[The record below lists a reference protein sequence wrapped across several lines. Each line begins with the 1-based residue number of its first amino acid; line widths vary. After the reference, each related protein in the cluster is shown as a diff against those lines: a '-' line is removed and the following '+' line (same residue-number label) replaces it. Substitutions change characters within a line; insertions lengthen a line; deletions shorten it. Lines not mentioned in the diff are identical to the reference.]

1 MRKWITKRKRYHLLV
16 GIAAI
21 IFMVCMLFGYAGAK
35 DSDPHPDS
43 DLYPIELLGKYI
55 YFDEISNPPRQGCC
69 TCHNPKAGWRFGVAG
84 TNKHN
89 VAITGANPLTVG
101 SLNPPSN
108 AYAPQEPFGP
118 CVDGVFGLCDGNF
131 WNQRAEGNP
140 FPLAAA
146 TPHVGL
152 EVALDRIAADGTY
165 KPALLAHVAKY
176 EGPIAD
182 QAYNPFLNPVE
193 QGNADVQAV
202 CLQIKSSQYADL
214 FEVAWGEP
222 IDCSTDD
229 YYDGA
234 GFSAAEINHRRA
246 AMSLA
251 AWQMSI
257 QVNSFSSK
265 RDIAL
270 DNDSDGF
277 FPLDYFTAQEN
288 LGHDLFYNRL
298 PVPFAPRNI
307 PVLVNGVQVFNNPP
321 FPDLPLANCAF
332 CHSNDP
338 AGDVFKDPAELG
350 TEPDQI
356 YSEGA
361 SHSIGVPVNS
371 EIPETFNAVGD
382 FIDPDEG
389 LAGHTGEIEAFVA
402 PGLFALPLGYFKT
415 PTLRNVCKGTGEGF
429 TKAFTH
435 NGYFKSVESLVHF
448 YNTADVLD
456 ECPPGTSEKDAL
468 KKNCWPAAAYP
479 LTFGIA
485 RGGPLVGNLGLT
497 AEQEAA
503 IVAYLHTLSDTYTP
517 KAPKPYVSKRRR

>member
-1 MRKWITKRKRYHLLV
+1 MGKQQTKRKNYHFVIGVTALIFIV
-16 GIAAI
+16 GT
-21 IFMVCMLFGYAGAK
+21 LFGYSSAGNVNPFA
-35 DSDPHPDS
+35 DYNLS
-43 DLYPIELLGKYI
+43 PIELLGKYI
-55 YFDEISNPPRQGCC
+55 YFDEISIPPRQGCG
-69 TCHNPKAGWRFGVAG
+69 TCHNPRAGWRFGVAG
-84 TNKHN
+84 TNLHN

-131 WNQRAEGNP
+131 WNQRAEGNSL
-140 FPLAAA
+140 PLFAA
-146 TPHVGL
+146 TPHVGS
-152 EVALDRIAADGTY
+152 EVALDRIAGDGSY
-165 KPALLAHVAKY
+165 KAALLAYVTLY

-193 QGNADVQAV
+193 QGNPDVQAV

-214 FEVAWGEP
+214 FELVWGEP
-222 IDCSTDD
+222 IDCSTED
-229 YYDGA
+229 YYVGA
-234 GFSAAEINHRRA
+234 AFSAAEINHRRA

-257 QVNSFSSK
+257 QVNSFSSP

-270 DNDSDGF
+270 ANDLDGL
-277 FPLDYFTAQEN
+277 FPLDDFTDQEN

-298 PVPFAPRNI
+298 PVPFLPPASEGGPA
-307 PVLVNGVQVFNNPP
+307 FNVAP
-321 FPDLPLANCAF
+321 FPDLPVTNCSF

-338 AGDVFKDPAELG
+338 AGDVLKAPAELG

-356 YSEGA
+356 YTDGA
-361 SHSIGVPVNS
+361 SHSIGVPVNT
-371 EIPETFNAVGD
+371 EIPNTGV
-382 FIDPDEG
+382 DPDEG
-389 LAGHTGEIEAFVA
+389 LAGHTGPITPIVA
-402 PGLFALPLGYFKT
+402 PLPPQLPLGYFKT

-468 KKNCWPAAAYP
+468 KQNCWPAAAYP
-479 LTFGIA
+479 NTFGIA
-485 RGGPLVGNLGLT
+485 RGGPLVGSLGLT

-517 KAPKPYVSKRRR
+517 LAPMPFNGLTRRPRR